1 MPKSLSVLL
10 GAVLAS
16 TVMAKEA
23 PSVAQVQLAQGPNQR
38 GAESRSKQQDPMSW
52 RDILNKLPP
61 SPPNAPPTVE
71 NVPGDVLHDLR
82 RIVVLMSPM
91 WVIVD
96 SDSVKDGR
104 LTTRRYGL
112 IVDAETFRTI
122 EMNGSG
128 PLKIATSGL
137 VNPMTFTCVQD
148 TGYSD
153 YLTFRFPAGT
163 SLESVRFDDSMLRLS
178 ARILSDTSSYRAMGE
193 YRKGDLFVDL
203 KDIEAGAVLLPLDAR
218 RLTVEF
224 GNKNDR
230 LNLAAEYKLGSSN
243 VNQFIQDVLPET
255 LNVPSREVRLLATDD
270 MLTTCLSYKHTGK
283 YFSRNEELDLLF
295 IDPPKS
301 QPLTRLTPSF
311 KWGTGS
317 SASH

>member
-1 MPKSLSVLL
+1 
-10 GAVLAS
+10 
-16 TVMAKEA
+16 
-23 PSVAQVQLAQGPNQR
+23 
-38 GAESRSKQQDPMSW
+38 MSW

-122 EMNGSG
+122 GMNGSG

-137 VNPMTFTCVQD
+137 ENPMTFTCVQD
-148 TGYSD
+148 SGYSD
-153 YLTFRFPAGT
+153 YLAFHLPADT
-163 SLESVRFDDSMLRLS
+163 SLASFRYDELIPRLPV
-178 ARILSDTSSYRAMGE
+178 RILSDANSYRATSE

-203 KDIEAGAVLLPLDAR
+203 KDIEAGAILLPLDAR

-224 GNKNDR
+224 GSKNDI
-230 LNLAAEYKLGSSN
+230 LNLATEYKVGSSN
-243 VNQFIQDVLPET
+243 VNEYIRDVLPEK
-255 LNVPSREVRLLATDD
+255 LNVPSREVRLLSTDD
-270 MLTTCLSYKHTGK
+270 MLTTCLNYKHAGK
-283 YFSRNEELDLLF
+283 YLSRNEELDQLF
-295 IDPPKS
+295 IDPPKPA
-301 QPLTRLTPSF
+301 PLTRLTPSF

-317 SASH
+317 IASH